1 MACRAPHSPSPA
13 GARPL
18 RRRDGGITAP
28 FFCRDG
34 RVRRGRG
41 ELSLFRHHVVHG
53 LGEAPMILSTIVL
66 VFPKG
71 FTLEILVRGHLAP
84 WVKDSGSVTLEI
96 PLYLLT
102 FLN

>member
-28 FFCRDG
+28 FFLP
-34 RVRRGRG
+34 RRTGAEVPRG
-41 ELSLFRHHVVHG
+41 AVLFRHHVVHG

-71 FTLEILVRGHLAP
+71 FTLKIIVRDHLAP
-84 WVKDSGSVTLEI
+84 WVKDSSSVTLEI
-96 PLYLLT
+96 PLYLRT